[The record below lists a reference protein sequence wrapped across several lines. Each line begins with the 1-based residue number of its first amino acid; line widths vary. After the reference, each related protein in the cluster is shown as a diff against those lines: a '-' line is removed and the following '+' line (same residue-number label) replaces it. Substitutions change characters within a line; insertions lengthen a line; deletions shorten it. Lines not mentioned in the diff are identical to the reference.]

1 VFWKIR
7 FAGLIEFDD
16 MGDFDGWS
24 AFASGNIPRSR
35 TSVCQQFHVGGWW
48 HVEGG
53 EWGLHAEDAIDG
65 LAEDAIF
72 LEVAM
77 VLGEFDESTSGI

>member
-1 VFWKIR
+1 
-7 FAGLIEFDD
+7 
-16 MGDFDGWS
+16 M
-24 AFASGNIPRSR
+24 
-35 TSVCQQFHVGGWW
+35 CQQFHVGGWW

>member
-1 VFWKIR
+1 MFWKIR

-24 AFASGNIPRSR
+24 AFAY
-35 TSVCQQFHVGGWW
+35 
-48 HVEGG
+48 
-53 EWGLHAEDAIDG
+53 AEDAIDG